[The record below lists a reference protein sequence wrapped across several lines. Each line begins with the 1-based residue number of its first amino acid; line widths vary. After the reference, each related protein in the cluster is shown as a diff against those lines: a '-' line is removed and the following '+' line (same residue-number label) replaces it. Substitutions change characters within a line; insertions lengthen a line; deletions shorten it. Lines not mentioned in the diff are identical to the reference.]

1 MRNLNKSERKMKKLT
16 PNFNALKP
24 NNFFSIFCI
33 FGAISVCSFANSANA
48 QGLEQISVRG
58 GTLGLGGEI
67 GIEIVPTVVLRGIVN
82 KYDYD
87 YKKNV
92 DGISYE
98 GTLGLGSYGAQIDLH
113 PPLVP
118 LYLTG
123 GIYKND
129 NNINMNAVPQGTFNI
144 GGTNYTGAQIG
155 TLNSVVKFGETA
167 LYGGAGLEF
176 AIGPIA
182 AVLEAGVYY
191 QGEPDVSMRA
201 SGPIASDPAF
211 ANNLNNEIAAQKDQ
225 FDKLKYWPAI
235 TLMARYKF

>member
-1 MRNLNKSERKMKKLT
+1 MKPLIKQKS
-16 PNFNALKP
+16 
-24 NNFFSIFCI
+24 SILSLAVLGAI
-33 FGAISVCSFANSANA
+33 SFGAINSANA

-58 GTLGLGGEI
+58 GSLGLGAEVGV
-67 GIEIVPTVVLRGIVN
+67 EIVPTVVLRGIIN
-82 KYDYD
+82 NYDYG

-92 DGISYE
+92 DGIAYD
-98 GTLGLGSYGAQIDLH
+98 GTLALGSFGAQVDFH
-113 PPLVP
+113 PPLMP
-118 LYLTG
+118 LYITA

-129 NNINMNAVPQGTFNI
+129 NNIDMDATPQGTFNI

-155 TLNSVVKFGETA
+155 TLTSKVSYGDTA

-191 QGEPDVSMRA
+191 QGDVNVAMTA
-201 SGPIASDPAF
+201 TGPLATNPAF
-211 ANNLNNEIAAQKDQ
+211 IADLNREIAAQKDT
-225 FDKLKYWPAI
+225 FDKTKYWPAI